1 MNSDK
6 IGNISRMEIRMR
18 IICVFMSM
26 LLFTSLNLTGT
37 CSAAEVIITAVK
49 VTNQLDL
56 DRPNEIVV
64 IKWKELQK
72 NLQIPSNDNICVFDP
87 KTSDTLVAQFV
98 DEDQNGIPEELIFC
112 SNFKANETKRFLVK
126 VGNKQMKAHRTL
138 TDARFMPPRE
148 DIAWEND
155 RNAFRIYGPA
165 FAKDVDNGIDVWSK
179 RVRYPIVE
187 KWYKGDEA
195 PDSIR
200 ISYHEDH
207 GEGADFFNVGRTLGA
222 GGSALYSDGSLCQ
235 PGVFTKYKVLATGP
249 LRAMFEVTYK
259 PVKLKGTNI
268 SEIKRFTLDAGSNL
282 NKIEVTYL
290 SSSLINAVPFAA
302 GLVKR
307 KDVTMYFDKT
317 NRWISLWGL
326 TNEKEENG
334 SLGTAI
340 VASDEVFSGKLEDS
354 IHVLLLGTAKM
365 GIPLTYY
372 TGAAWTRSGDISSA
386 GEWNK
391 YLEEFAVRLKSPL
404 KVTLEINNK

>member
-1 MNSDK
+1 
-6 IGNISRMEIRMR
+6 MR
-18 IICVFMSM
+18 IFRVFMIM
-26 LLFTSLNLTGT
+26 LLFTSLIFSGT
-37 CSAAEVIITAVK
+37 CSAAEEISMVIKAA
-49 VTNQLDL
+49 NQLDL
-56 DRPNEIVV
+56 DRQNEIVV

-72 NLQIPSNDNICVFDP
+72 HFQIPGDENIYVFDP

-112 SNFKANETKRFLVK
+112 SDFKANETKRFLVK
-126 VGNKQMKAHRTL
+126 VGNKRMRAHQSL

-165 FAKDVDNGIDVWSK
+165 LAKDVDNGIDVWSK

-195 PDSIR
+195 PDGMR
-200 ISYHEDH
+200 ISYHDDH
-207 GEGADFFNVGRTLGA
+207 GEGADFFNVGKTLGA
-222 GGSALYSDGSLCQ
+222 GGSALYSNGSLCQ

-259 PVKLKGTNI
+259 PVKLNGTNI

-282 NKIEVTYL
+282 NKIEATYL
-290 SSSLINAVPFAA
+290 SASLINAVPFAA

-307 KDVTMYFDKT
+307 KDVTMYSDKT

-340 VASDEVFSGKLEDS
+340 VAADGVFSGKLEDS
-354 IHVLLLGTAKM
+354 VHVLLLGTAKM

-372 TGAAWTRSGDISSA
+372 TGAAWTRSGDFISA
-386 GEWNK
+386 GEWNQ
-391 YLEEFAVRLKSPL
+391 YLEEFAMRLKSPL